1 MVGEFKNSFFFFLVH
16 VVWCFDKLRY
26 GMEVGNF
33 KDKIWLCQEIRIF
46 YFFLSL
52 VKQSQLKF
60 EQKIMMSSADV
71 NCKLRWFSV
80 SLQPRRAKT
89 TSEGKRCIRM
99 PGPGYRIFSCSAGS
113 WLTCSVAP
121 FVMNPSILVSTID
134 IVISSVTPE
143 TETVGWDG
151 KGKLL
156 T

>member
-1 MVGEFKNSFFFFLVH
+1 MIILAVHRIKKLLNGLYKNYTL
-16 VVWCFDKLRY
+16 WTC
-26 GMEVGNF
+26 
-33 KDKIWLCQEIRIF
+33 
-46 YFFLSL
+46 
-52 VKQSQLKF
+52 
-60 EQKIMMSSADV
+60 
-71 NCKLRWFSV
+71 LRWFSV

-143 TETVGWDG
+143 TELQRRFFEDLGGGPLILDPWFCSYFRGKRQADLHGVVELISLGWAASYWIQ
-151 KGKLL
+151 